1 MGSLVV
7 LVFLVLFIAQLV
19 LETGL
24 LLVNLNHV
32 ARSSGV
38 PAVLA
43 GHIDDATAQRSRAYT
58 LANGRFGL
66 VEGMAGAALTLVV
79 LFSGVLPWLHRALSA
94 QGLSGAHRFVAYL
107 AVLSLASSVVAL
119 PFRLYRTF
127 VLETRF
133 GFNRT
138 RLRTWVADRA
148 KSFAVEAVLGIPLLY
163 AV

>member
-43 GHIDDATAQRSRAYT
+43 AHIDGATAERSRAYT

-66 VEGMAGAALTLVV
+66 VEGIAGAALTLIV
-79 LFSGVLPWLHRALSA
+79 LFSGFLPWLDRALA
-94 QGLSGAHRFVAYL
+94 ARGLSGAHRFVAYL
-107 AVLSLASSVVAL
+107 AVL
-119 PFRLYRTF
+119 
-127 VLETRF
+127 
-133 GFNRT
+133 
-138 RLRTWVADRA
+138 
-148 KSFAVEAVLGIPLLY
+148 
-163 AV
+163 